1 MKRKVLFF
9 VLFFVAIT
17 SRLCCRIIKNLL
29 IHHQYFVDASTKY
42 GTRMLDSDIC
52 LSVIFFIPRNIKF
65 LLKKDGNIKVISYFC
80 RREVD
85 YIL

>member
-1 MKRKVLFF
+1 MKRKVPFF
-9 VLFFVAIT
+9 VLFFVAVT

-29 IHHQYFVDASTKY
+29 IHHQDFVDASTKY

-65 LLKKDGNIKVISYFC
+65 LLKNED
-80 RREVD
+80 
-85 YIL
+85 ILK